1 MNKALTFL
9 LPLTVLF
16 LFSGSV
22 YGDDFQ
28 DGVDAYQRKDYKEA
42 VRLYRL
48 SAKQGDADAQYNL
61 GWMYD
66 NGQGVPQD
74 YKEAVRL
81 YRLSAKQGDVDAQ
94 YNLGVAYDN
103 GQGVPQDYVLA
114 HMWFNLSVYNGYK
127 DGVENRNRVEKK
139 MSPQQIE
146 KAQEMA
152 RNWRLRWKEK

>member
-1 MNKALTFL
+1 MRIEGSRERYKTNKPLPFLLSLTF
-9 LPLTVLF
+9 LF
-16 LFSGSV
+16 LFSSSV

-28 DGVDAYQRKDYKEA
+28 DDSDAYQRKDYKEA
-42 VRLYRL
+42 VRLFGL
-48 SAKQGDADAQYNL
+48 AAEQGHASAQH
-61 GWMYD
+61 
-66 NGQGVPQD
+66 
-74 YKEAVRL
+74 
-81 YRLSAKQGDVDAQ
+81 
-94 YNLGVAYDN
+94 NLGVAYNN

-152 RNWRLRWKEK
+152 RNKVKQIIK